1 MSQDEYF
8 LQKALRLAERGKGW
22 TSPNPMVGAL
32 VLKEGRIIG
41 KGYHPMFGGS
51 HAEINAIEDAGQE
64 AEGATL
70 YVTLE
75 PCCHY
80 GKTPPC
86 VERIIASG
94 IKRVVI
100 GTIDPNP
107 IVNGRGVEI
116 LKQKGIEVRVGVLE
130 QECRRLN
137 RAYFKFITTGLPLVT
152 LKFAQSLDGN
162 IAIKN
167 GQSKWIS
174 NERSRKIAH
183 QLRKEHDAVLVGIGT
198 ILKDDPQLT
207 VRYIRGRNPYR
218 VILDS
223 RLRIPLGSKV
233 VTDEFVDKTILVTT
247 PKAPDKKIK
256 LLQDRGVRVWVLDP
270 DQRGGVNLHSLLP
283 KLGQMGVTSLLVE
296 GGNEVLTAMMKA
308 NLADRVVIFIA
319 PILLGEGIP
328 ALGDLGIKRIDEAV
342 RLRNIQLKKIKSD
355 LMVVAD
361 IRGDNVYRSN

>member
-32 VLKEGRIIG
+32 VVKEGRIIG
-41 KGYHPMFGGS
+41 KGYHRRFGGN
-51 HAEINAIEDAGQE
+51 HAEVNAIEDAGQK

-107 IVNGRGVEI
+107 MVNGRGVEI
-116 LKQKGIEVRVGVLE
+116 LNQKGIKVVVGVLE

-137 RAYFKFITTGLPLVT
+137 RAYFKFITTGSPLVT

-162 IAIKN
+162 IATKN

-183 QLRKEHDAVLVGIGT
+183 QLRKEHDAVLVGLGT
-198 ILKDDPQLT
+198 ILTDDPQLT
-207 VRYIRGRNPYR
+207 VRYVRGRNPYR

-223 RLRIPLGSKV
+223 RLRIPLESRV
-233 VTDEFVDKTILVTT
+233 VSDGFVDKTILVTT
-247 PKAPDKKIK
+247 PKAPHNKVE
-256 LLQDRGVRVWVLDP
+256 LLQDRGVKVWVVDS
-270 DQRGGVNLHSLLP
+270 DQRGRVNLNSLLP
-283 KLGQMGVTSLLVE
+283 KLGQMGVTSVLVE

-319 PILLGEGIP
+319 PVLLGEGIP

-342 RLRNIQLKKIKSD
+342 RLRNIQLKRIGGD

-361 IRGDNVYRSN
+361 IRGDDVYGSN